1 MSESD
6 FLVDVNDGSQRFRVL
21 GLLANGR
28 SYQLVGVEDTRSEGG
43 CTQTLCARAVLYDTG
58 YSTDAD
64 YVRVRREAVRE
75 EWRFLE
81 KMNSPLLP
89 KPVALIDVETDPE
102 LMPDVEGAGL
112 ATNDAPVE
120 PVLVCDWQE
129 GLTIFEWIRREHPEG
144 LPGDQALQLLGEVV
158 EFLKGVHDIRYI
170 FRDLDPRHFIVGPV
184 DTRDLDAANT
194 EVGAHDE
201 AETSSPKM
209 TLTRVVG
216 FGNAT
221 PIGERPNQAKFHYNQ
236 SPYVA
241 PEVRGDR
248 SGTMLRTGADS
259 YALGA
264 LLSFILTGEEPRT
277 VVENPLGQI
286 AYERLSNLDP
296 PGLSLLVARL
306 IQPHGK
312 NRIARMER
320 LAKYTTRQTLPTTQT
335 KGFGMLLLPAP
346 YSGVEDPKNNR
357 ALHSKLSAGP
367 LISTVHDPK
376 NMAGESMSEAENID
390 EDQWVIREP
399 MPLSWSLT
407 AAALGLVSVA
417 ALILLGVI

>member
-1 MSESD
+1 MSEQN
-6 FLVDVNDGSQRFRVL
+6 FLVDAEGGSARFRVL

-28 SYQLVGVEDTRSEGG
+28 SYQIVGVEDTQADTASE
-43 CTQTLCARAVLYDTG
+43 QTLCARAVLYDTG

-64 YVRVRREAVRE
+64 YVRIRREAVRE
-75 EWRFLE
+75 EWAFLE

-89 KPVALIDVETDPE
+89 TPIALLNVGIAPE
-102 LMPDVEGAGL
+102 DLPEIE
-112 ATNDAPVE
+112 DAESMADEPQVE
-120 PVLVCDWQE
+120 PVLVCDWQD

-144 LPGDQALQLLGEVV
+144 LPSEQALDLMGELVA
-158 EFLKGVHDIRYI
+158 FLQSVHTAGYV
-170 FRDLDPRHFIVGPV
+170 FRDLDPRHFIVGE
-184 DTRDLDAANT
+184 A
-194 EVGAHDE
+194 DE
-201 AETSSPKM
+201 AAAESVDGEASSPKM

-221 PIGERPNQAKFHYNQ
+221 LIAERPNQAKFHYNE

-277 VVENPLGQI
+277 VVENPLGQL

-320 LAKYTTRQTLPTTQT
+320 LAKYATRENLPTMQT

-346 YSGVEDPKNNR
+346 FSGVEDPKNNR

-367 LISTVHDPK
+367 LISIEPDANNRVAERASESAQDPDS
-376 NMAGESMSEAENID
+376 ASFFAD
-390 EDQWVIREP
+390 R
-399 MPLSWSLT
+399 MPLSWSL
-407 AAALGLVSVA
+407 AAAGLGVVSVVV
-417 ALILLGVI
+417 LIVLGVI

>member
-1 MSESD
+1 MSEQNY
-6 FLVDVNDGSQRFRVL
+6 LVDARDGSERFRVL

-28 SYQLVGVEDTRSEGG
+28 SYQIVGVEDTQAAEPAE
-43 CTQTLCARAVLYDTG
+43 QILAARAVLYDTG

-64 YVRVRREAVRE
+64 YVRIRREAVRA
-75 EWRFLE
+75 EWEFLQ
-81 KMNSPLLP
+81 KMDSPLLP
-89 KPVALIDVETDPE
+89 RPVALFDVEIAPEDLPE
-102 LMPDVEGAGL
+102 LE
-112 ATNDAPVE
+112 DAEEMADLPQSE

-129 GLTIFEWIRREHPEG
+129 GINIFEWIRREHPEG
-144 LPGDQALQLLGEVV
+144 LPGDQALELFRELIA
-158 EFLKGVHDIRYI
+158 FLTTVHEARYVY
-170 FRDLDPRHFIVGPV
+170 RDLDPRHFIVAPADVQPPPAEGG
-184 DTRDLDAANT
+184 DAP
-194 EVGAHDE
+194 
-201 AETSSPKM
+201 SSPKM

-221 PIGERPNQAKFHYNQ
+221 LIGERPNQAKFHYNE

-296 PGLSLLVARL
+296 PGLALLIARL

-320 LAKYTTRQTLPTTQT
+320 LAKYTTCESLPTMQT

-346 YSGVEDPKNNR
+346 FSGVEDPKNNR

-367 LISTVHDPK
+367 LISITPGANNTV
-376 NMAGESMSEAENID
+376 GENMSESPGEEEYVSVFAD
-390 EDQWVIREP
+390 KL
-399 MPLSWSLT
+399 PLSWALT
-407 AAALGLVSVA
+407 AAAIGLVSVA
-417 ALILLGVI
+417 AMIILGVI